1 MMLTGIT
8 HAHQGPQATR
18 KSEAQLLLL
27 SVDAIRADLRL
38 YSAIKSSTSSLVFF
52 LHRSRT
58 LKISSGGRWKVP
70 KQFFNTIS
78 HTICCQYIYKGECSD
93 LKPLKKMQ
101 PWFLNFSPN
110 FPRIILIFWLLVT
123 FTFVTLFSA
132 VLRQLWC
139 CSKREYKLKYIH
151 CHPLWDRPGCKENGV
166 PGVEG

>member
-58 LKISSGGRWKVP
+58 LKISSGGR
-70 KQFFNTIS
+70 
-78 HTICCQYIYKGECSD
+78 
-93 LKPLKKMQ
+93 
-101 PWFLNFSPN
+101 
-110 FPRIILIFWLLVT
+110 
-123 FTFVTLFSA
+123 
-132 VLRQLWC
+132 
-139 CSKREYKLKYIH
+139 
-151 CHPLWDRPGCKENGV
+151 
-166 PGVEG
+166 